1 MDGYVNGGLEYG
13 TFRTE
18 CFRQSQLASALV
30 GLPLTINHLAC
41 RENAPACP
49 MQFCCPAMRH
59 GRSGAMVRNIPW
71 PPELQHLHAVL
82 VHGAPTPAT
91 RYVWRPESPKPYA
104 TPSQCTTFPSFTTPP
119 TPRLPSLARLP
130 LPPRFHYENPY
141 RNRAPPRRFRHEK
154 RYQNRAPPHTPC
166 PITSQ
171 VATMENT
178 V

>member
-1 MDGYVNGGLEYG
+1 MEP
-13 TFRTE
+13 F
-18 CFRQSQLASALV
+18 A
-30 GLPLTINHLAC
+30 P
-41 RENAPACP
+41 NAFDNRNSPRLWSACP
-49 MQFCCPAMRH
+49 LPSTTWHAAKTLLPARCNSAAPPCDMVAVEPWSETYH
-59 GRSGAMVRNIPW
+59 GRPNCSIYM
-71 PPELQHLHAVL
+71 QYL

-130 LPPRFHYENPY
+130 LPPRFHYENHY